1 MRIRL
6 TLLAIVT
13 LAAVAWIAVDQG
25 LMADGRSGQPASAQA
40 AGQAATTEI
49 DAERSAATEETT
61 PRPSSATSTTTPKAA
76 AITAFSSTDGAD
88 TPAEPASESESPG
101 ARLAALER
109 RARAGDRK
117 AARDWFDALIQCAA
131 VSSNLQL
138 GSTRTHLS
146 HLDWNLYE
154 PQHALRIELLGSLVD
169 ECRLLFP
176 ATDSQQAMLQLHNL
190 IREAIGLWAASGDPF
205 GQLAQANFDSV
216 WPPPPDEWQRQ
227 QALAAAHLDAANP
240 QTLIDLAEFYT
251 DASRFSSQT
260 AWRLAACDLGYDCSA
275 GGALQRVLC
284 MRELQCFQGSYE
296 EELLQ
301 RLPPRQWQIAQA
313 QRRALVEMLRRGET
327 AAIFDVPPPRP

>member
-6 TLLAIVT
+6 TLLAIAA
-13 LAAVAWIAVDQG
+13 LAALAALAWIAIDHG
-25 LMADGRSGQPASAQA
+25 LVAGARSAQPSQATVASAALPLQ
-40 AGQAATTEI
+40 T
-49 DAERSAATEETT
+49 DAE
-61 PRPSSATSTTTPKAA
+61 PSTAPTATSDHAAPSTMTAA
-76 AITAFSSTDGAD
+76 APTSAD
-88 TPAEPASESESPG
+88 ADRAAEQPSQASEPSGKSG
-101 ARLAALER
+101 SRLAALER

-117 AARDWFDALIQCAA
+117 AARDWVDALIQCAA

-154 PQHALRIELLGSLVD
+154 PQHALRVELLGSLVD

-190 IREAIGLWAASGDPF
+190 IREAFGLWSASGDPF
-205 GQLAQANFDSV
+205 GQLARAQIDGA

-227 QALAAAHLDAANP
+227 QALAAAHLDAADP

-284 MRELQCFQGSYE
+284 LRELQCFQGSYE

-301 RLPPRQWQIAQA
+301 RLPPRQWQVAQA

-327 AAIFDVPPPRP
+327 AAIFDVPPPGP